1 MTLELLGYT
10 GAALLGTAGGFLFRA
25 KPGKKKTSRKKDS
38 RKTDYGASRTSG
50 TVQQGTG
57 NTVNH
62 YNHTSNELLYYS
74 QAIELQKTVDW
85 LKSQLEFKNKMI
97 DNYHAQFVKQEQ
109 ETELWKNEYLSLRD
123 DLEQAKRIPLLDM
136 DRLAEGIKEGK
147 QEES

>member
-1 MTLELLGYT
+1 M
-10 GAALLGTAGGFLFRA
+10 
-25 KPGKKKTSRKKDS
+25 
-38 RKTDYGASRTSG
+38 
-50 TVQQGTG
+50 QQGTG

-85 LKSQLEFKNKMI
+85 LKTQLEFKNKML

-109 ETELWKNEYLSLRD
+109 ETEMWKNEYLSLRD

-136 DRLAEGIKEGK
+136 DRLAEGMKEASDGYH
-147 QEES
+147 